1 MKFNLNKIACWGL
14 SLMTILS
21 AAPVLQGCNDDDE
34 EMKWVDLRYRVEDS
48 YLLEAKNPE
57 TISFLVSSTDPWEV
71 FGAYDW
77 HTITPSTGEPGKKY
91 TVEITCQENTGLDDR
106 TDTIN
111 IKSDYWTGKKFTIT
125 QKGIAYL
132 NIDNLDLIAQ
142 EGGEETFD
150 VLSNQKWSAKVTKGD
165 VWLSVTAGASGELD
179 GKITVKA
186 TPNSGEQRTGIV
198 TIYDRHGK
206 VAQEVA
212 CTQKGV
218 LLTPA
223 TPENGKWFV
232 LYEQA
237 QQLEIPVESNAEWTV
252 EKENADDADWY
263 TFEKTSFNGSDKIVV
278 NVSEHKGSKVREGVI
293 VLATKA
299 EEGATPL
306 IKTVRFKQANPKIP
320 VVHEMNKTV
329 KGQEWG
335 PGSLMPG
342 RYNFYIKSFKGNLN
356 LFFIWNESNPYAEL
370 RFHVIGGKT
379 NLSTTPWCSDVFGE
393 KGDCV
398 HAVDASKPNVLSF
411 DIQKK
416 VDETNPDK
424 VWIYTEW
431 ILNDK
436 VIAKCISDGKN
447 DVSGADDTWKIPFA
461 QIASGGNYMLKANDG
476 AEFTKYEYIAPLDW
490 GE

>member
-1 MKFNLNKIACWGL
+1 MKFNLNKIAFWGL
-14 SLMTILS
+14 SLMTVLS
-21 AAPVLQGCNDDDE
+21 AAPVLQGCSDDDE
-34 EMKWVDLRYRVEDS
+34 QMKWVDLRYRVEDS

-57 TISFLVSSTDPWEV
+57 TVSFVVSSTDTWNV

-91 TVEITCQENTGLDDR
+91 TVEITCQENTNLDDR
-106 TDTIN
+106 TDTIH

-132 NIDNLDLIAQ
+132 NYDNVDIIAQ

-150 VLSNQKWSAKVTKGD
+150 VLSNQKWTAKVTKG
-165 VWLSVTAGASGELD
+165 VEWLIVKTGASGELN
-179 GKITVKA
+179 GKIIVSA
-186 TPNSGEQRTGIV
+186 TANSGEQRTGIV
-198 TIYDRHGK
+198 TIFDRHGK
-206 VAQEVA
+206 VAQEVP

-223 TPENGKWFV
+223 TPENEKWFV

-237 QQLEIPVESNAEWTV
+237 QKLEIPVESNAEWFV
-252 EKENADDADWY
+252 EKENAEDADWY
-263 TFEKTSFNGSDKIVV
+263 SFEKTSFSGSDKIVI
-278 NVSEHKGSKVREGVI
+278 NVSEHKGSKVREGIIALV
-293 VLATKA
+293 TKA
-299 EEGATPL
+299 EAGATPL
-306 IKTVRFKQANPKIP
+306 VKRVRFKQANPQIP
-320 VVHEMNKTV
+320 EVHEMNKQL
-329 KGQEWG
+329 KGEMWG

-356 LFFIWNESNPYAEL
+356 LFFIWSGSNPYAEL
-370 RFHVIGGKT
+370 RFHLIGGKT
-379 NLSTTPWCSDVFGE
+379 QLSTTPWCSDVFAEHG
-393 KGDCV
+393 GCI
-398 HAVDASKPNVLSF
+398 HPVDANKPNVLSF

-416 VDETNPDK
+416 VDENDPEK

-431 ILNDK
+431 ILNDE

-447 DVSGADDTWKIPFA
+447 DEKGTDDTWKVPFA
-461 QIASGGNYMLKANDG
+461 QILGGGNFLIKSNNV
-476 AEFTKYEYIAPLDW
+476 AEFTKYEFIAPLDW